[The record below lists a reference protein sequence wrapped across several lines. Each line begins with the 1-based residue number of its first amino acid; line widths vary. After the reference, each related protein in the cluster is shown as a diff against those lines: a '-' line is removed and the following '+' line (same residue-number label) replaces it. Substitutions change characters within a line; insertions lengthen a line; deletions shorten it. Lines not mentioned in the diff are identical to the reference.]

1 MKEIRKNEN
10 RGNKKTAVKKIIAL
24 SVLTLVLMSSFMIS
38 AYASSGVESSMT
50 QFMELL
56 FTITKIVGVGL
67 VLWGVVQFVMAL
79 IGHDPNQRL
88 TAIFFLAGGLIVF
101 FAREIMALIGVSI

>member
-1 MKEIRKNEN
+1 MNNKIRKA
-10 RGNKKTAVKKIIAL
+10 GMTVPAKII
-24 SVLTLVLMSSFMIS
+24 LTVTIMAAAAFSFMIF
-38 AYASSGVESSMT
+38 AGAAGGVESSMT
-50 QFMELL
+50 QFMEIL

-101 FAREIMALIGVSI
+101 FAREIMQLIGVSI